1 MIKTVNHEM
10 AGEDCLVSLVGNP
23 NVGKS
28 SVFNALTG
36 LHQHTGNWP
45 GKTVA
50 VARGHYEYKGKQYTL
65 IDLPGTYSLTAC
77 SEEEQIARDFILSGQ
92 SDCTV
97 VIGDATCLERNLY
110 LLLQILA
117 TGQPTV
123 FCVNLMDEARR
134 KGIEVDLVR
143 LERELGIPV
152 VGTSASNGEGLDR
165 LKELVRNLL
174 DGFLPCSVPQAL
186 LSDDEEISAKE
197 LADQAEKLSRAVC
210 QKPKNN
216 KLHWFDRIALGK
228 GAGQLLMLVLLLGTF
243 WLTIQGANYPSS
255 LLQTGFDWLKPYL
268 HAWTAWWPTWLSG
281 ILIDGIYETVS
292 KVVAVMLPPMAIFF
306 PMFTLLE
313 DIGYLP
319 RAAFLM
325 DHAFERCGSCGK
337 QSLTMAMGFGCNAA
351 GVVGCRIIS
360 SKRERLIAILT
371 NAIVPCNGRF
381 PTLIVLIS
389 LFFSQNSLIGAI
401 ILTALVLLSAAIT
414 LAASK
419 FLSSTLLRG
428 EDSHFILEIP
438 PYRKPKI
445 CRILVRAL
453 LDRTIYV
460 LGRAVVVAAPA
471 GAIIWLMQTIE
482 LNGTSLLT
490 HFAEWLN
497 PVGQFFGMNGI
508 ILAAFLLS
516 FPANELFLPL
526 VVIIMQGT
534 MGSFEAASATV
545 GTVLMANGWNGKLA
559 LITIIFVLFHWPC
572 STTCLTIQ
580 RETRSWKWTVVS
592 ILLPTIIGLFLCFCV
607 SAFLA

>member
-1 MIKTVNHEM
+1 MNKTVNDL
-10 AGEDCLVSLVGNP
+10 GTGKSCIISLVGNP

-50 VARGHYEYKGKQYTL
+50 VAHGHYEYKGKRYTL

-77 SEEEQIARDFILSGQ
+77 SEEERIARDFILSEQ

-110 LLLQILA
+110 LLLQVLA

-123 FCVNLMDEARR
+123 FCVNLMDEAKR
-134 KGIEVDLVR
+134 KGIEVDLDC
-143 LERELGIPV
+143 LERKLGIPV
-152 VGTSASNGEGLDR
+152 IGTSATSGEGLDR
-165 LKELVRNLL
+165 LKEKVRNLW
-174 DGFLPCSVPQAL
+174 DGFLPSPKREIIL
-186 LSDDEEISAKE
+186 PDDEKERARE
-197 LADQAEKLSRAVC
+197 LADQAEKLCCAVC
-210 QKPKNN
+210 RKPKNS

-228 GAGQLLMLVLLLGTF
+228 GAGQLLMLLLLLGTF

-255 LLQTGFDWLKPYL
+255 LLQSGFEWFKPYL
-268 HAWTAWWPTWLSG
+268 HAWTVWWPAWLSG
-281 ILIDGIYETVS
+281 ILIDGVYETVS

-325 DHAFERCGSCGK
+325 DHAFEQCGSCGK

-371 NAIVPCNGRF
+371 NALVPCNGRF

-389 LFFSQNSLIGAI
+389 LFFSQNSLVGAA
-401 ILTALVLLSAAIT
+401 ILTGLVLLST
-414 LAASK
+414 GVTFWVSK

-428 EDSHFILEIP
+428 EDSHFVLEIP
-438 PYRKPKI
+438 PYRKPKV
-445 CRILVRAL
+445 CRILIRAL

-471 GAIIWLMQTIE
+471 GAIIWLMQTIHV
-482 LNGTSLLT
+482 NGIPLLT

-497 PVGQFFGMNGI
+497 PVGHFFGMNGV

-526 VVIIMQGT
+526 IVMITQET

-545 GTVLMANGWNGKLA
+545 GTVLMESGWNWKLA
-559 LITIIFVLFHWPC
+559 MITIIFVLFHWPC

-580 RETRSWKWTVVS
+580 KETRSWKWTLVS
-592 ILLPTIIGLFLCFCV
+592 ILLPTIVGLFLCFILSYIV
-607 SAFLA
+607 